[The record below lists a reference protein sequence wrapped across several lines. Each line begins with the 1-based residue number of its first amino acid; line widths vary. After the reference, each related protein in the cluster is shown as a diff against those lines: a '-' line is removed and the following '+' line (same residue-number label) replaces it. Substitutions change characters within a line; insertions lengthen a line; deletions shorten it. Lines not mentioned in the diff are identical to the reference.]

1 MRYVVITVLLIL
13 TGCGNP
19 DVEDATDA
27 VRAELTDGPS
37 AKFREVTPCPSSE
50 GHYGQV
56 SSINHNGMRT
66 RFINFIYIDGEV
78 ALADNESEY
87 ADLRKT
93 CVKKPRPQRPSQ
105 TSEL

>member
-1 MRYVVITVLLIL
+1 MRHLVTASLLVL

-37 AKFREVTPCPSSE
+37 AKFRTVTPCPSRQ

-56 SSINHNGMRT
+56 SSIDHKGLRT

-87 ADLRKT
+87 TDLRKT
-93 CVKKPRPQRPSQ
+93 CVAQPLPQRNLQKS
-105 TSEL
+105 